1 MIDAVL
7 FDLDDTLYPEFEFV
21 RSGFAAV
28 ASFLAER
35 YGLDSGALRDRM
47 VEIHDQ
53 VGRGSIFDR
62 IAAELHLETPGLVP
76 ALVAI
81 YRGHQ
86 PRIALHED
94 VPPVLAALRRRNVR
108 LGLVSDGMAS
118 VQRSKLAALGLTP
131 QLDVAV
137 LTDELGRQYRKPSPV
152 GFEVALLLL
161 GTAPGRA
168 VYVANDPRKDFA
180 GPRRLGMRTFRVR
193 NEPREGPRPN
203 EAEREDA
210 DVVLPAFGD
219 LVPSVTEM
227 Q

>member
-1 MIDAVL
+1 MIDTVL
-7 FDLDDTLYPEFEFV
+7 FDLDDTLFPEFEFV

-28 ASFLAER
+28 ASFLANR
-35 YGLDSGALRDRM
+35 YQLDARALTDRM
-47 VEIHDQ
+47 VQIHDQ

-62 IAAELHLETPGLVP
+62 LASELHLETSSLVP
-76 ALVAI
+76 SLVAI
-81 YRGHQ
+81 YRGHSPQ
-86 PRIALHED
+86 ISLYED
-94 VPPVLAALRRRNVR
+94 VPPALAALRELNVR

-118 VQRSKLAALGLTP
+118 VQRSKVAALGLTP

-137 LTDELGRQYRKPSPV
+137 LTDELGRQYWKPSTV

-168 VYVANDPRKDFA
+168 VYVGNDPRKDFA

-193 NEPREGPRPN
+193 NEPREGPRSDGPDY
-203 EAEREDA
+203 EDA
-210 DVVLPAFGD
+210 DIVLPAFGD
-219 LVPSVTEM
+219 LVPAITEM